1 MIMRQDKRR
10 FTNKL
15 DYVINTSPGY
25 LSGPKTGEKCGLP
38 IDCGPWRV
46 ITQLGVYGFEPNTTK
61 DGVNFSSSRE
71 KIGDIMENSSFP
83 ILIPDRIGYTQE
95 PTAEEIRILKDFDT
109 LNITFG
115 GV

>member
-15 DYVINTSPGY
+15 DYVTSPGY
-25 LSGPKTGEKCGLP
+25 LSGPKTREKCGLP
-38 IDCGPWRV
+38 RDCGPWRV
-46 ITQLGVYGFEPNTTK
+46 ITQLGVYGFEPNTK
-61 DGVNFSSSRE
+61 KMELISPHPGK
-71 KIGDIMENSSFP
+71 KIEDIMENSSFP

-95 PTAEEIRILKDFDT
+95 PTAEEIRILKDLDT
-109 LNITFG
+109 FNITFG